1 MCIPAE
7 LDLDRVGRFE
17 QAEETMILHIEPVEQ
32 ARPRATRYGR
42 SIRVYDPPKVSKYKK
57 QLSQLARSQYKGEP
71 LDGAIEVEITFYRQV
86 QKSLSKKERARRLS
100 GEHRPTVKPD
110 LDNYIKSTLDA
121 LNGILWT
128 DDAYIV
134 DLHAHKY
141 YSDDPHIEIT
151 VTEL

>member
-1 MCIPAE
+1 
-7 LDLDRVGRFE
+7 
-17 QAEETMILHIEPVEQ
+17 MIIKIEPVEQ
-32 ARPRATRYGR
+32 IRARVAHRGSHITM
-42 SIRVYDPPKVSKYKK
+42 YDPPKVKK
-57 QLSQLARSQYKGEP
+57 FKKELYQLAKELYHGDRA
-71 LDGAIEVEITFYRQV
+71 DGAIEVEISFYRPV

-128 DDAYIV
+128 DDARIV

-141 YSDDPHIEIT
+141 YSDDPRIEIT
-151 VTEL
+151 VKEL

>member
-121 LNGILWT
+121 LNGILWA
-128 DDAYIV
+128 DDARIV

-141 YSDDPHIEIT
+141 YSDRPRIEIT
-151 VTEL
+151 VREL

>member
-1 MCIPAE
+1 
-7 LDLDRVGRFE
+7 
-17 QAEETMILHIEPVEQ
+17 MILDIEPVEQ
-32 ARPRATRYGR
+32 ARPRAVRRGKR
-42 SIRVYDPPKVSKYKK
+42 IGMYDPPKVSKFKRE
-57 QLSQLARSQYKGEP
+57 LRQLAKNRFGDDSFDGE
-71 LDGAIEVEITFYRQV
+71 LSVEIKFYRPI
-86 QKSLSKKERARRLS
+86 QKSLSKKERTRRLS
-100 GEHRPTVKPD
+100 GAHRPTVKPD

-128 DDAYIV
+128 DDARIV

>member
-1 MCIPAE
+1 
-7 LDLDRVGRFE
+7 
-17 QAEETMILHIEPVEQ
+17 MILNIEPVEQ
-32 ARPRATRYGR
+32 ARARVVRRGR
-42 SIRVYDPPKVSKYKK
+42 HITMYDPTKVKK
-57 QLSQLARSQYKGEP
+57 FKKELSQLARSQYKDEP
-71 LDGAIEVEITFYRQV
+71 LDGMLEVEISFYRQV
-86 QKSLSKKERARRLS
+86 QKSLSKIERSRRLS

-128 DDAYIV
+128 DDARIV

>member
-1 MCIPAE
+1 
-7 LDLDRVGRFE
+7 
-17 QAEETMILHIEPVEQ
+17 MILHIEPVEQ

-57 QLSQLARSQYKGEP
+57 QLSQLARSQYKDEP
-71 LDGAIEVEITFYRQV
+71 LDGMIEVEISFYRQV

-128 DDAYIV
+128 DDARIV

-141 YSDDPHIEIT
+141 YSDDPYIEIT

>member
-1 MCIPAE
+1 
-7 LDLDRVGRFE
+7 
-17 QAEETMILHIEPVEQ
+17 MILHIEPVEQ
-32 ARPRATRYGR
+32 ARPRATHRGR
-42 SIRVYDPPKVSKYKK
+42 HITMYDPTKVKK
-57 QLSQLARSQYKGEP
+57 FKKELSQLARSQYKDEP
-71 LDGAIEVEITFYRQV
+71 LDGMLEVEISFYRQV

-121 LNGILWT
+121 LNGVLWA
-128 DDAYIV
+128 DDARIV

>member
-1 MCIPAE
+1 
-7 LDLDRVGRFE
+7 
-17 QAEETMILHIEPVEQ
+17 MILHIEPVEQ

-57 QLSQLARSQYKGEP
+57 QLAQLARSQYKDEP
-71 LDGAIEVEITFYRQV
+71 LDGSLEVEISFYRPV
-86 QKSLSKKERARRLS
+86 QKSLSKIERSRRLS

-128 DDAYIV
+128 DDARIV

>member
-1 MCIPAE
+1 
-7 LDLDRVGRFE
+7 
-17 QAEETMILHIEPVEQ
+17 MILDIEPIQQ

-57 QLSQLARSQYKGEP
+57 QLSQLARLQYNAEP
-71 LDGAIEVEITFYRQV
+71 LDGMLAVDIKFYRRV
-86 QKSLSKKERARRLS
+86 QKSLSKIERSRRLS
-100 GEHRPTVKPD
+100 GVHRPIVKPD

-128 DDAYIV
+128 DDAHIV